1 MVCTI
6 PANAWTW
13 LVRPRKASAVT
24 MSGAGFDAGEGN
36 PGSVII
42 LQKRFGVGMA
52 AATSSASRGWSAVR
66 ALAPPVYPAD
76 YLRRVD
82 HVGGPAVRGY
92 DDLAARLKQ
101 KREGSKGERRSREH
115 QTRARLGVA
124 RNQYSSCCHCSK
136 GSKRRQIL
144 LLELRVRKEKVA
156 QAAFWPQQRERKAE
170 REKGAAE
177 CQARQKT
184 TPWSAAPEGMSVAA
198 EDSTVAGDR

>member
-1 MVCTI
+1 GDLTC
-6 PANAWTW
+6 
-13 LVRPRKASAVT
+13 VR
-24 MSGAGFDAGEGN
+24 
-36 PGSVII
+36 
-42 LQKRFGVGMA
+42 
-52 AATSSASRGWSAVR
+52 SAVR
-66 ALAPPVYPAD
+66 ALAPPVYPAG

-82 HVGGPAVRGY
+82 HVRGPAVRGY
-92 DDLAARLKQ
+92 DDLTTSRRGKVAKGA
-101 KREGSKGERRSREH
+101 SKP
-115 QTRARLGVA
+115 RAP
-124 RNQYSSCCHCSK
+124 NQYSSCCHCSK

-177 CQARQKT
+177 CQTRQKT